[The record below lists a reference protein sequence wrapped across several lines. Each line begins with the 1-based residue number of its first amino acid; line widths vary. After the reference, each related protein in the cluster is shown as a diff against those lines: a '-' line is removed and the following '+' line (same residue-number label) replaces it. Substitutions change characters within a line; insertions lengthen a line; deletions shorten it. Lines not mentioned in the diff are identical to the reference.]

1 MAFRK
6 MLRIVTV
13 VLGVVAATE
22 LGIAAYFYRRTMI
35 RGNARQTEQS
45 KWQELTGISICRLF
59 RREKKQCYQK
69 SIVMNG

>member
-13 VLGVVAATE
+13 VLGVVAAAE

-35 RGNARQTEQS
+35 RGNAKTDRTIKMAGTDWNQHMPFIQARKE
-45 KWQELTGISICRLF
+45 EISSDF
-59 RREKKQCYQK
+59 
-69 SIVMNG
+69 